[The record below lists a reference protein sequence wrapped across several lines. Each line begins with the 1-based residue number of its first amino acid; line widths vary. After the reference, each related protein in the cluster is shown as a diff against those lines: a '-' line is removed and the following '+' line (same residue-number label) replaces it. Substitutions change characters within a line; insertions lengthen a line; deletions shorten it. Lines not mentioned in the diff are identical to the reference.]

1 MSFLEPN
8 SAPEAPAKRPL
19 RYRLDRLIR
28 KLVMG
33 VISAMASGRQTVST
47 DPRGQELK
55 RILLVRANFRIG
67 NAILTLPAI
76 AAFRKNFPDAQIDY
90 VGSQISRLL
99 FLNQPLDRHYETPR
113 RFPQVLWQYFVLMR
127 RLRARHYDLALDV
140 SCSQS
145 GLASF
150 IIGLSGARIRA
161 GCAGKW
167 DRLFNFR
174 VDKLSAANK
183 YRKLSELLTAL
194 GLNSIDEVG
203 RLKFSAAEL
212 SDGRAALAN
221 AAGKISRPIVGVFL
235 GGRKL
240 RGKRWPLE
248 NFAQVIAALTQKGF
262 RVVTFLGPEEADIAD
277 EIKLALGPDALL
289 VAEPS
294 LRKFAVMVA
303 QLDLFICCDSGPMHL
318 ACAVGVRVLAIF
330 RERDV
335 VRWAPPASVARTVSS
350 AGTVSASAVLS
361 AALEELS
368 GVSRAGAGQVT
379 PA

>member
-1 MSFLEPN
+1 
-8 SAPEAPAKRPL
+8 L

-28 KLVMG
+28 NLVMRAING
-33 VISAMASGRQTVST
+33 LASGRNNATI
-47 DPRGQELK
+47 DPRGQDLK

-67 NAILTLPAI
+67 NVILTLPAI
-76 AAFRKNFPDAQIDY
+76 AAFRKNFPQAQIDY

-113 RFPQVLWQYFVLMR
+113 RFPQVLWQYFILLR

-167 DRLFNFR
+167 DGLFNFR
-174 VDKLSAANK
+174 IDRLAESNK
-183 YRKLSELLTAL
+183 YRKLSELLSAL
-194 GLNSIDEVG
+194 GLHSIEEVG

-212 SDGRAALAN
+212 SAGRDALAS
-221 AAGKISRPIVGVFL
+221 AAGKVSGPIVGVFL

-248 NFAQVIAALTQKGF
+248 NFVEVIAGLTEKGF

-277 EIKLALGPDALL
+277 RIKLALGPGAL
-289 VAEPS
+289 VVSEPA
-294 LRKFAVMVA
+294 LRKFAAMVK
-303 QLDLFICCDSGPMHL
+303 QLNLFICCDSGPMHL

-330 RERDV
+330 RERDLL
-335 VRWAPPASVARTVSS
+335 RWAPPPSVARTVSS
-350 AGTVSASAVLS
+350 AETVSAGAVLS

-368 GVSRAGAGQVT
+368 YSSRANAGQATSV
-379 PA
+379 

>member
-1 MSFLEPN
+1 MSLPEPN
-8 SAPEAPAKRPL
+8 SGSEAPPPRPL

-33 VISAMASGRQTVST
+33 AISALASGQKAATI
-47 DPRGQELK
+47 DLGGQDLK

-99 FLNQPLDRHYETPR
+99 LLNQPLDRHYETPR
-113 RFPQVLWQYFVLMR
+113 RFPQVLWQYFVLIG
-127 RLRARHYDLALDV
+127 RLRANRYDLALDV

-150 IIGLSGARIRA
+150 IIGLCGARIRA

-167 DRLFNFR
+167 DGLFNFR
-174 VDKLSAANK
+174 VDKLSEANK
-183 YRKLSELLTAL
+183 YRKLSQLLTAL

-203 RLKFSAAEL
+203 RLEFTAAEL
-212 SDGRAALAN
+212 SAGRAALAN
-221 AAGKISRPIVGVFL
+221 VVGKISGPMVGVFL

-248 NFAQVIAALTQKGF
+248 NFAQVITGLTQKGF
-262 RVVTFLGPEEADIAD
+262 CVATFLGPEEADIAA
-277 EIKLALGPDALL
+277 EIKAALGPGAIL
-289 VAEPS
+289 VAEPA
-294 LRKFAVMVA
+294 LRKFAAMVA

-330 RERDV
+330 RQRDLA
-335 VRWAPPASVARTVSS
+335 RWAPPPCVARTVSS
-350 AGTVSASAVLS
+350 AETVSASAVLN

-368 GVSRAGAGQVT
+368 AGSHAGAGQAT

>member
-1 MSFLEPN
+1 MRAIGGL
-8 SAPEAPAKRPL
+8 
-19 RYRLDRLIR
+19 
-28 KLVMG
+28 
-33 VISAMASGRQTVST
+33 ASGRQTAAI
-47 DPRGQELK
+47 DPRGQDLK

-67 NAILTLPAI
+67 NAVLTLPAV
-76 AAFRKNFPDAQIDY
+76 AAFHKNFPAAKIDY
-90 VGSQISRLL
+90 VGSPISRLL
-99 FLNQPLDRHYETPR
+99 LLNQPLEHHYEAPR
-113 RFPQVLWQYFVLMR
+113 RFPQVLWQYFVLLR
-127 RLRARHYDLALDV
+127 RLRASRYDLALDV

-145 GLASF
+145 ALTSF
-150 IIGLSGARIRA
+150 VVGLSGARIRA

-167 DRLFNFR
+167 DGLFNFR
-174 VDKLSAANK
+174 IDKLAESNK
-183 YRKLSELLTAL
+183 YRKLSELLKAL
-194 GLNSIDEVG
+194 RLKQIDEVG
-203 RLKFSAAEL
+203 RLQFSATEL
-212 SDGRAALAN
+212 SAGRAALAS
-221 AAGKISRPIVGVFL
+221 AVGKVTGPLVGVFI

-248 NFAQVIAALTQKGF
+248 NFVEVVVGLTQKGF
-262 RVVTFLGPEEADIAD
+262 CVVTFLGPEEADIAE
-277 EIKLALGPDALL
+277 EIKVALGPGASL

-335 VRWAPPASVARTVSS
+335 ARWAPPASVARTISS
-350 AGTVSASAVLS
+350 AETVSAGAALS

-368 GVSRAGAGQVT
+368 DGSRA

>member
-1 MSFLEPN
+1 LPEPN
-8 SAPEAPAKRPL
+8 SAPEAPTKRPL

-33 VISAMASGRQTVST
+33 AISGLASGRQTVSI
-47 DPRGQELK
+47 DPRGQDLK

-76 AAFRKNFPDAQIDY
+76 AAFRKNFPDAKIDY
-90 VGSQISRLL
+90 VGSRISRLL
-99 FLNQPLDRHYETPR
+99 FLNQALDRHYETPR
-113 RFPQVLWQYFVLMR
+113 RFPQVLWQYFVLIR

-150 IIGLSGARIRA
+150 VIGLSGARIRA

-167 DRLFNFR
+167 DGLFNFR
-174 VDKLSAANK
+174 VDKLRESNK
-183 YRKLSELLTAL
+183 YRKLTELLKAL
-194 GLNSIDEVG
+194 RLNQIDEVG
-203 RLKFSAAEL
+203 RLEFSAAEL
-212 SDGRAALAN
+212 SDGHAALAS
-221 AAGKISRPIVGVFL
+221 AAGKVSGPIVGVFI

-248 NFAQVIAALTQKGF
+248 NFVEVVVGLTQKGF
-262 RVVTFLGPEEADIAD
+262 RVVTFLGPEEADIAA
-277 EIKLALGPDALL
+277 EIKLALGPGAIL

-294 LRKFAVMVA
+294 LRKFAVMVS

-330 RERDV
+330 RERDL

-350 AGTVSASAVLS
+350 AATVSAGAVLS

-368 GVSRAGAGQVT
+368 HGSHASAGQGT

>member
-1 MSFLEPN
+1 
-8 SAPEAPAKRPL
+8 L

-28 KLVMG
+28 NLVMG
-33 VISAMASGRQTVST
+33 AISALASAQNRATI

-55 RILLVRANFRIG
+55 RILLVRANFRMG

-76 AAFRKNFPDAQIDY
+76 AAFRNNYPAAQIDY

-99 FLNQPLDRHYETPR
+99 FVNQPLDRHYETPR
-113 RFPQVLWQYFVLMR
+113 RFPQVLWQYFILMR
-127 RLRARHYDLALDV
+127 RLRASHYDLALDV

-150 IIGLSGARIRA
+150 IIGLSGAHIRA

-167 DRLFNFR
+167 DGLFNFR
-174 VDKLSAANK
+174 VDKLREANK
-183 YRKLSELLTAL
+183 YRKLSELLSAFR
-194 GLNSIDEVG
+194 LNSIDEVG
-203 RLKFSAAEL
+203 TLKFSAAEV
-212 SDGRAALAN
+212 SAGHAALAS
-221 AAGKISRPIVGVFL
+221 ALGKVSGPVIGVFI
-235 GGRKL
+235 GARKL

-248 NFAQVIAALTQKGF
+248 NFVEVVVGLTQKGF

-277 EIKLALGPDALL
+277 EIKVALGPGAIL
-289 VAEPS
+289 VAEPA

-303 QLDLFICCDSGPMHL
+303 QLELFICCDSGPMHL

-335 VRWAPPASVARTVSS
+335 TRWAPPASVARTVSS
-350 AGTVSASAVLS
+350 AETVSAGAVLS

-368 GVSRAGAGQVT
+368 SGSRASAGQGT
-379 PA
+379 PS

>member
-1 MSFLEPN
+1 VSLPEPN
-8 SAPEAPAKRPL
+8 SAPEAPTKRPL

-28 KLVMG
+28 NLVMG
-33 VISAMASGRQTVST
+33 AISGLASGRNNATI
-47 DPRGQELK
+47 DPRGLDLK

-76 AAFRKNFPDAQIDY
+76 AAFRKNYPTAQIDY

-99 FLNQPLDRHYETPR
+99 FVNQPLDRHYETPR
-113 RFPQVLWQYFVLMR
+113 RFPQVLWQYFILLR
-127 RLRARHYDLALDV
+127 RLRANQYDLALDV

-150 IIGLSGARIRA
+150 VIGLSGAHIRA

-167 DRLFNFR
+167 DGLFNFR
-174 VDKLSAANK
+174 VDKLRESNK

-194 GLNSIDEVG
+194 RLNAIAEVG

-212 SDGRAALAN
+212 SDGRAALAS
-221 AAGKISRPIVGVFL
+221 AVGKVSGPIVGIFI

-248 NFAQVIAALTQKGF
+248 NFVEVVVGLTQKGF

-277 EIKLALGPDALL
+277 EIKLALGPGALL

-294 LRKFAVMVA
+294 LRKFAVMVS

-330 RERDV
+330 RQRDLA
-335 VRWAPPASVARTVSS
+335 RWAPPASVARTVSS
-350 AGTVSASAVLS
+350 AATVSAGAVLS

-368 GVSRAGAGQVT
+368 SGSRASAGR
-379 PA
+379 ANSI